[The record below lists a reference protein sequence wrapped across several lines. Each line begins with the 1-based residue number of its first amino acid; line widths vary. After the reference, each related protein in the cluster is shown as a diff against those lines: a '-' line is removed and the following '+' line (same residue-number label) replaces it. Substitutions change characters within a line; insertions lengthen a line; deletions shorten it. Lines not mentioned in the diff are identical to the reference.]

1 MHCGAWSAAS
11 SGIASGT
18 GCSWVGRPDTGGCLM
33 KTRFAPSP
41 TGYIHLGNVR
51 TALFNWLAAHAQQG
65 RFLLRIE
72 DTDLERSETVYQQAL
87 MEDLRW
93 LGLDWD
99 EGPDASGD
107 AGPYLQS
114 ERSAVY
120 TRYFELL
127 QEKGMAYPCFC
138 TAQELSVSRKLQRS
152 AGRPPR
158 YAGTCAGLSAQEV
171 EAKKQRGLP
180 FTLRFRVPRQGS
192 VSFIDGVRGRQEFSC
207 QDIGDFII
215 RKSDGSPSFFFS
227 NAIDD
232 ALMGVTHVLRGE
244 DHLTNTPRQQMLLEA
259 LELKPPEYA
268 HISLIVGGDGAPLS
282 KRHGSKS
289 VRELREQGY
298 LPLGVVNYLA
308 RLGHHYENEAF
319 MSMESLAQHFQ
330 LQHLGKAPAHFQEEQ
345 LLHWQHEAILHADD
359 QQLWQW
365 MSLVERDGLT
375 ITQLV
380 PAERR
385 NAFVHAVRDNLTMPD
400 DALDWAANLF
410 CESGIYA
417 ADAENIIREAGSGFF
432 QAAVASLADAQD
444 QFKSFAGAV
453 GTATG
458 TKGKKL
464 YMPLRAAISGELYA
478 QGWNSD
484 WARGPQMAVLW
495 ELLGAARIR
504 RRLELAAAL
513 AAGG

>member
-1 MHCGAWSAAS
+1 
-11 SGIASGT
+11 
-18 GCSWVGRPDTGGCLM
+18 M

-65 RFLLRIE
+65 SFLLRIE
-72 DTDLERSETVYQQAL
+72 DTDLERSEPVYRQAL
-87 MEDLRW
+87 IEDLRW

-99 EGPDASGD
+99 EGPEAGGD
-107 AGPYLQS
+107 KGPYLQS
-114 ERSAVY
+114 ERDEVY
-120 TRYFELL
+120 RHYFELL
-127 QEKGMAYPCFC
+127 QQKGLAYPCFC

-158 YAGTCAGLSAQEV
+158 YAGTCANLSAQEI
-171 EAKKQRGLP
+171 EEKKQRGLSS
-180 FTLRFRVPRQGS
+180 TLRFRVPAEGRVG
-192 VSFIDGVRGRQEFSC
+192 FTDGVRGRQEFAC

-259 LELKPPEYA
+259 LDLEPPQYA
-268 HISLIVGGDGAPLS
+268 HISLIVGQDGAPLS

-289 VRELREQGY
+289 VRELRTEGY

-319 MSMESLAQHFQ
+319 MSMQQLAQQFS
-330 LQHLGKAPAHFQEEQ
+330 LQHLGKAPAHFQPEQ
-345 LLHWQHEAILHADD
+345 LLHWQREAIVHADD

-365 MSLVERDGLT
+365 MCGVERDGLRVE
-375 ITQLV
+375 QFV
-380 PAERR
+380 PADMHIG
-385 NAFVHAVRDNLTMPD
+385 FVRAVRDNLTMPE

-417 ADAENIIREAGSGFF
+417 NDAEDTIREAGSGFF
-432 QAAVASLADAQD
+432 QAAIAHLGEQTAGR
-444 QFKSFAGAV
+444 FKSFAEAV
-453 GTATG
+453 GAATG
-458 TKGKKL
+458 RKGKKL
-464 YMPLRAAISGELYA
+464 YMPLRAAISGEIYA
-478 QGWNSD
+478 RGWSSD

-495 ELLGAARIR
+495 ELLGPARIA

-513 AAGG
+513 